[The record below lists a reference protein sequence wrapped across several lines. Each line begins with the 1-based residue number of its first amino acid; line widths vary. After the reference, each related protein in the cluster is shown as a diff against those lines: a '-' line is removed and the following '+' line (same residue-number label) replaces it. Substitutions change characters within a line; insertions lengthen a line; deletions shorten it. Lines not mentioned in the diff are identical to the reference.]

1 MTRAGKALER
11 WTEKAG
17 RIFDEMTSARPAE
30 FIYDDAPDA
39 LYFTGDKYFLY
50 ALPGFT
56 VATAHVGKPD
66 PARKSGLRR
75 WIENANGTVA
85 RIDKGTW
92 TTGSGLKKR
101 LARLTTE
108 NGKTAFIRPKFLD
121 ALPRS
126 ALLYVSGPRDM
137 VTAAIQ
143 DDAGKL
149 VTIAG
154 IMPMQCDPAYFTPD
168 APKA

>member
-1 MTRAGKALER
+1 MTRAEKALAI

-17 RIFDEMTSARPAE
+17 RIFDEMIAARPAD
-30 FIYDDAPDA
+30 FIYDAAPDA

-56 VATAHVGKPD
+56 VYTARPGYPD

-75 WIENANGTVA
+75 WIENANGTLA

-92 TTGSGLKKR
+92 TTGSGLKRR
-101 LARLTTE
+101 LVRLTAE
-108 NGKTAFIRPKFLD
+108 NGKNAFIRPKYLD

-126 ALLYVSGPRDM
+126 ALLYVSGPREM

-143 DDAGKL
+143 DDAGNL

-154 IMPMQCDPAYFTPD
+154 IMPVQCDPAYFTPD